1 MQICFI
7 VLLVSASNQLAV
19 QTHPSYLT
27 VNWQR
32 PAVIPPTWDILYK
45 LLGTNYH
52 SSLSVAGSETSV
64 NITTTEY
71 PGAFFS
77 IELYTNTNGSR
88 SLSGRGFTR
97 AGKI

>member
-1 MQICFI
+1 MFMVIFI
-7 VLLVSASNQLAV
+7 VLTSNQLAV

-32 PAVIPPTWDILYK
+32 PAVIPSSWDILYK
-45 LLGTNYH
+45 ILGTNYH
-52 SSLSVAGSETSV
+52 SSLSVAGSKTSV

-71 PGAFFS
+71 PGALFS
-77 IELYTNTNGSR
+77 IELNSNTNGSR
-88 SLSGRGFTR
+88 SLSGRRFTR